1 MLVSEI
7 KKKKKKNVGVVLL
20 LSADT
25 VVGGRLCGRSCPLLL
40 LLAMRTRR
48 YTIKPVTSPSINVV
62 FSRNCRLN
70 VSHVR
75 LKALNN

>member
-25 VVGGRLCGRSCPLLL
+25 VVGGRLCGSSCPLL

>member
-25 VVGGRLCGRSCPLLL
+25 VVGGRLCGSSCPL